1 MKHLKAILTLVV
13 LGFSILGYTQS
24 TQIRAS
30 QCASTIASV
39 STYIYADAV
48 SGASQYKF
56 QLVNGATTLEVI
68 SASRAFRFQNVAGF
82 DYGVTYQVSVAVD
95 LGSGFGA
102 FGSACNITSPLPVAN
117 ELLSSY
123 CGTTLA
129 SMGTNL
135 YASSVYG
142 ATSYRFTVSDGVNPA
157 VQVIK
162 SVRYFNMLEVAG
174 YQFGTNYSVT
184 VSYKLTDA
192 VGYHPDGAACSFTS
206 TPLPATA
213 LSSSYC
219 NANLASLSSNIYAD
233 AVTGANQYRFKIVN
247 GASEFVI
254 TKSVNYFNLTEL
266 GAGNYNFGTTYAI
279 TVAAGSNG
287 NFSAYGTSCNVT
299 TPAAVTTKLITSS
312 CGVTLSSISTY
323 LYATTVS
330 GATQYRFLVYRAGQ
344 DTLPT
349 LTKTGRFFRFTE
361 FVSGSYFYGST
372 YTVKVAVNVG
382 SGFGS
387 YGDACTVTLPN
398 LASVGTTTVTP
409 AFANTTI
416 ENLQFDSLS
425 VVAGTSVEAYQIRIV
440 NGAFSATV
448 TKTGTKFAFVE
459 FAGYQYNTT
468 YAISVRMKKS
478 GNWGSYGTATN
489 VSTNPYP
496 ETYVQSEYCGTTVA
510 AFGTRVY
517 ARGIGGIEEYKF
529 RFDNGGTPIEYA
541 VASRSF
547 RFIDVPGLLAGETY
561 AVDVAAK
568 WGGTYYQYS
577 AACNI
582 IFPSSSTVVQ
592 PSQCGATLT
601 TLTTPI
607 YATAVTGATNYKFS
621 VTKTSGGSGT
631 AVSEELIVPR
641 RYFNLS
647 ELSAGAAQFGATYS
661 VQVATQI
668 GGVYSNFGSACDV
681 TTPGAV
687 TQVQASQCGATLAAV
702 GTNIYANAVNGV
714 TNYRFHVVKIS
725 GGTATAVD
733 QVYDINRRYFNLT
746 NLGAVNAQSGATYS
760 IEVSCFANGAY
771 QSYGP
776 SCTVTTP

>member
-1 MKHLKAILTLVV
+1 MKHLRFLLAIFAML
-13 LGFSILGYTQS
+13 LGSMIWAQS
-24 TQIRAS
+24 TQIQVS
-30 QCASTIASV
+30 QCGTTIASV

-48 SGASQYKF
+48 VGATQYKF

-95 LGSGFGA
+95 TGAGFGA
-102 FGSACNITSPLPVAN
+102 YGASCNVTSPLPVAN
-117 ELLSSY
+117 TLLASY

-142 ATSYRFTVSDGVNPA
+142 ATQYRFTVSDGVNPA
-157 VQVIK
+157 VEVIK
-162 SVRYFNMLEVAG
+162 AVRYFNMLEVAG
-174 YQFGTNYSVT
+174 YQFNTNYSVT

-192 VGYHPDGAACSFTS
+192 VGFHPDGPVCSFTTTS
-206 TPLPATA
+206 LPTTT
-213 LSSSYC
+213 LSASYC
-219 NANLASLSSNIYAD
+219 NTTLPSLTSNIFANS
-233 AVTGANQYRFKIVN
+233 VTGATQYRFKIVN
-247 GASEFVI
+247 GASEFI
-254 TKSVNYFNLTEL
+254 LTESGNYFNLSEL
-266 GAGNYNFGTTYAI
+266 GAGNYDYSTTY
-279 TVAAGSNG
+279 TVSVATGSNG
-287 NFSAYGTSCNVT
+287 IFSDYGATCEVTS
-299 TPAAVTTKLITSS
+299 PAAVTTKLIPSS
-312 CGVTLSSISTY
+312 CGITLTSISSY

-344 DTLPT
+344 DTLPL

-361 FVSGSYFYGST
+361 FVSGTYFYGST

-398 LASVGTTTVTP
+398 LSSVGTTTVTP

-425 VVAGTSVEAYQIRIV
+425 VVAGVGVEAYQIRIV
-440 NGAFSATV
+440 NGAFSATIV
-448 TKTGTKFAFVE
+448 KTGTKFAFVE
-459 FAGYQYNTT
+459 FAGYAYNTT

-478 GNWGSYGTATN
+478 GNWGNYGTAYN

-496 ETYVQSEYCGTTVA
+496 ETYIQADQCNSTVA
-510 AFGTRVY
+510 SFGTRVY
-517 ARGIGGIEEYKF
+517 ARGIGGVEEYKF
-529 RFDNGGTPIEYA
+529 RFNNGGAPIEYA

-547 RFIDVPGLLAGETY
+547 RYIDVPGLQPGQTY
-561 AVDVAAK
+561 SVDVAVK
-568 WGGTYYQYS
+568 WGGAYYSYS
-577 AACNI
+577 AACNVT
-582 IFPSSSTVVQ
+582 FPSGSSVLQT
-592 PSQCGATLT
+592 SQCGATLS

-607 YATAVTGATNYKFS
+607 YANTVTGATNYKFS

-647 ELSAGAAQFGATYS
+647 ELSAGAAQFNATYTI
-661 VQVATQI
+661 QVATDL
-668 GGVYSNFGSACDV
+668 GGTYSSYGAACNVSTPSA
-681 TTPGAV
+681 T
-687 TQVQASQCGATLAAV
+687 TQVQASQCGAILPAV
-702 GTNIYANAVNGV
+702 GTNIYANSVNGV
-714 TNYRFHVVKIS
+714 TNYRFHVVKLS
-725 GGTATAVD
+725 GGTAVAVD

-746 NLGAVNAQSGATYS
+746 NLGAGNFQAGATYS

-771 QSYGP
+771 QPYGP
-776 SCTVTTP
+776 TCNVTTP

>member
-1 MKHLKAILTLVV
+1 MKHLRLLLVV
-13 LGFSILGYTQS
+13 LATSLGSILLAQS
-24 TQIRAS
+24 TQIQAS
-30 QCASTIASV
+30 QCGSTIASV

-48 SGASQYKF
+48 AGATQYKF
-56 QLVNGATTLEVI
+56 QLVNGATTLEVT
-68 SASRAFRFQNVAGF
+68 SASRAFRFQNVTGF

-95 LGSGFGA
+95 TGAGFSAYGS
-102 FGSACNITSPLPVAN
+102 SCNVTSPLPVAN
-117 ELLSSY
+117 SLLASY

-142 ATSYRFTVSDGVNPA
+142 ATQYRFTVSDGVNPA
-157 VQVIK
+157 VEVIK

-192 VGYHPDGAACSFTS
+192 VGFHPDGPSCSFTS
-206 TPLPATA
+206 TPLPSTTISA
-213 LSSSYC
+213 SYC
-219 NANLASLSSNIYAD
+219 GTTLPSLTSNIYAD
-233 AVTGANQYRFKIVN
+233 AVTGASQYRFRVVN
-247 GASEFVI
+247 GASTLTL
-254 TKSVNYFNLTEL
+254 TKSVNYFNLSEL
-266 GAGNYNFGTTYAI
+266 GVGNYNYSTTYSI
-279 TVAAGSNG
+279 SVAAGSNG
-287 NFSAYGTSCNVT
+287 NFSSYGAACNVT
-299 TPAAVTTKLITSS
+299 SPSSVTTKLITSS

-344 DTLPT
+344 DTLPV
-349 LTKTGRFFRFTE
+349 LTKSVRYFRFTE
-361 FVSGSYFYGST
+361 FASGSYFYGST
-372 YTVKVAVNVG
+372 YTIKVAVNVG

-398 LASVGTTTVTP
+398 LSTVGTTTITP
-409 AFANTTI
+409 SLANTTI
-416 ENLQFDSLS
+416 ENLQFDSLT
-425 VVAGTSVEAYQIRIV
+425 VVAGTGIESYQIRIV
-440 NGAFSATV
+440 SGAFSATV

-478 GNWGSYGTATN
+478 GNWGSYGTAYN

-496 ETYVQSEYCGTTVA
+496 ETYIQSDQCNTTVA
-510 AFGTRVY
+510 SFGTRVY
-517 ARGIGGIEEYKF
+517 ARGIGNVEEYKF
-529 RFDNGGTPIEYA
+529 RFNNGGTPIEYA

-547 RFIDVPGLLAGETY
+547 RFSDVPGLMPGQTY
-561 AVDVAAK
+561 AVDVAVK
-568 WGGTYYQYS
+568 WGGLYYQYS
-577 AACNI
+577 DACNVT
-582 IFPSSSTVVQ
+582 FPSGSTVIQ
-592 PSQCGATLT
+592 ASQCGATLS

-607 YATAVTGATNYKFS
+607 YANTVSGATNYKFS
-621 VTKTSGGSGT
+621 ITKTSGGSGT

-647 ELSAGAAQFGATYS
+647 ELSAGAAQFNATYS
-661 VQVATQI
+661 IQVATDV
-668 GGVYSNFGSACDV
+668 GGAYSSYGAACNVSTPSA
-681 TTPGAV
+681 T

-702 GTNIYANAVNGV
+702 GTNIYANSVNGV
-714 TNYRFHVVKIS
+714 TNYRFHVVKLS
-725 GGTATAVD
+725 GGTAVAVD

-746 NLGAVNAQSGATYS
+746 NLGAGNYQAGATYS

-776 SCTVTTP
+776 TCNVTTP